1 MIKSFSLIIGGR
13 KSVAKKVQS
22 RARMR
27 NRQQKQKGKEKTAQ
41 TLTVLGNKGKY
52 D

>member
-1 MIKSFSLIIGGR
+1 MGGK

-22 RARMR
+22 RARMTGQR

>member
-1 MIKSFSLIIGGR
+1 MIKSFSLIMGGK

-22 RARMR
+22 RARMTGQR
-27 NRQQKQKGKEKTAQ
+27 NRQQKEKTAQ

-52 D
+52 NS